1 MVIVTSTEAC
11 RKTLEEVLND
21 EISQINEKI
30 NHAKKESKVTL
41 DQPLSVAT
49 VTLLENI
56 GYVVTDTEV
65 SWNDQYLEISKDIEQ
80 VLDIANSRCNLTLD
94 EGEINQEDDEETDQI
109 PTIPGFQDYKT
120 ESESETEVVYEGDE
134 ELEEGEVTNQESELE
149 AEEDDDES
157 EPELESEKDYDQDEE
172 PESEEEE
179 EEPEQEIKWTSD
191 GKGEETESDEG
202 ESEQIFDPDE
212 TEMLYE

>member
-11 RKTLEEVLND
+11 RNTLASVLNA
-21 EISQINEKI
+21 EIKDINEKI
-30 NHAKKESKVTL
+30 NSESRNKERCVYL
-41 DQPLSVAT
+41 DNPLSSGT
-49 VTLLENI
+49 VNLLEKV

-65 SWNDQYLEISKDIEQ
+65 SWNNEYLEMSKDAEK
-80 VLDIANSRCNLTLD
+80 VMDVAASKCDLTLD
-94 EGEINQEDDEETDQI
+94 EGTHQEDEEETDVI
-109 PTIPGFQDYKT
+109 PTIQGFQDYKT
-120 ESESETEVVYEGDE
+120 ESESETEEVYEGDE

-172 PESEEEE
+172 PEPEKD
-179 EEPEQEIKWTSD
+179 EPEQEKCTSD
-191 GKGEETESDEG
+191 DEG